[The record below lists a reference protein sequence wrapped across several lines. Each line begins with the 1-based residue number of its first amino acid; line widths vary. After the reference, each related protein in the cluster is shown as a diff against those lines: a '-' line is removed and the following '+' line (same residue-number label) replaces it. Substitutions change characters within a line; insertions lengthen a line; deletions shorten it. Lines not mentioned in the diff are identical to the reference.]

1 MSWRDAPLYVEA
13 NDLACWVVAR
23 ANTWTKIDHRHLALL
38 VTRGACE
45 LVSEVALAL
54 TFPDTRSEHLQRAD
68 HEIVRLRMLLRL
80 ACQLKQLRP
89 GGLRFAAE
97 RLEVIGRMVGGWR
110 KRVAKG
116 ALITN
121 LSKIPR
127 GVGNEVSSGEAANPK
142 GVASQSPG
150 SASATLGTRVS
161 ERHPGSVAIQDPNP
175 ERVA

>member
-23 ANTWTKIDHRHLALL
+23 ANAWAKSDHRYLGLL
-38 VTRGACE
+38 VVRGASE

-54 TFPDTRSEHLQRAD
+54 TFPDTRTEHLRRAD

-80 ACQLKQLRP
+80 ACQLEQLRP

-110 KRVAKG
+110 KRVARNRLAEG
-116 ALITN
+116 AE
-121 LSKIPR
+121 R
-127 GVGNEVSSGEAANPK
+127 RRDDVGSQEVPGE
-142 GVASQSPG
+142 
-150 SASATLGTRVS
+150 SASHRCGKTA
-161 ERHPGSVAIQDPNP
+161 
-175 ERVA
+175 